1 MREPGVPGTLVRPRR
16 LAALG
21 EEAME
26 DAARPRV
33 EVLERLVSELRHDL
47 RGAISP
53 AALVADR
60 LRQNADPGIQRSGRT
75 IGLVVDR
82 VLAILDATCQI
93 VPPRAAQHDG
103 PVLGDSKRRTD

>member
-1 MREPGVPGTLVRPRR
+1 
-16 LAALG
+16 
-21 EEAME
+21 ME
-26 DAARPRV
+26 DAARSRV

-60 LRQNADPGIQRSGRT
+60 LRQNADPAIQRSGRT

-82 VLAILDATCQI
+82 VLAVLDATCQI
-93 VPPRAAQHDG
+93 VPPRSEAPGG
-103 PVLGDSKRRTD
+103 PVIGGTKHGAD

>member
-1 MREPGVPGTLVRPRR
+1 MDDT
-16 LAALG
+16 AQ
-21 EEAME
+21 
-26 DAARPRV
+26 PRV

-53 AALVADR
+53 AALIADR

-82 VLAILDATCQI
+82 VLAILDATCAT
-93 VPPRAAQHDG
+93 VPPRSSEPAG
-103 PVLGDSKRRTD
+103 PLIGERKRGG